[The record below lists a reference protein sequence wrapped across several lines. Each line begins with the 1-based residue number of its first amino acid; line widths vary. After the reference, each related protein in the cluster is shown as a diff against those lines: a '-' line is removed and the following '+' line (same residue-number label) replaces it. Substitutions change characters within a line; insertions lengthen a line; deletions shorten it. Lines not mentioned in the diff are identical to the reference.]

1 MPEDGTV
8 DEDGGAML
16 CLIRTEG
23 VWQKRK
29 GEKRVKKTTERD
41 QRQTTDNQGSHRA
54 FLSFFFSFPSVCC
67 RHLSCASG
75 PTLSSGCFRKTG
87 GGTHTGKRE
96 RQQGELNCSE
106 STYFSHS
113 SLCLWSI
120 TQSKA
125 SKRARAIELST
136 GPINPPLA
144 HANKLRTGHVL
155 HIAMDCAGG
164 SAGKRVSVFIS

>member
-41 QRQTTDNQGSHRA
+41 QRQITDNQGSHRA

-87 GGTHTGKRE
+87 GGHTQERE
-96 RQQGELNCSE
+96 RGSRE
-106 STYFSHS
+106 SSIAARAPIFRTR
-113 SLCLWSI
+113 LCVSGLLHR
-120 TQSKA
+120 A
-125 SKRARAIELST
+125 KRASEREQLSSQQD
-136 GPINPPLA
+136 
-144 HANKLRTGHVL
+144 R
-155 HIAMDCAGG
+155 
-164 SAGKRVSVFIS
+164 